1 MSRPQA
7 HVVASAASA
16 TPTEG
21 RRLMSTSIAERRPSW
36 SSTAAALSPTSP
48 RCSGSPAKVSPT
60 GWIPPPTPTTRP
72 PWPMP
77 TARGGPACGTRRR
90 TTGCDPCSPL
100 PLGTSACRTWA
111 GRCPSSGRPWTTAWA
126 EGCPAGPSAGA
137 RTPGLRLEAGPRY
150 VLAPDPERRVLAR
163 WVPESGM
170 RDFRDAHPPASWR
183 DTCPLTDLPKC
194 ATMGWNRG
202 GVRCRASLSRE
213 GFARAVP
220 PPTPPAPL
228 SPLPGGR
235 DADGKC
241 VALALGGDWRP
252 REPRSRRGQVRE
264 TRHDGHH
271 CKCGSRCRGASCC
284 CCASDDARDQPP
296 APVRPTWVES
306 STGPC
311 LSAAPCA
318 RRADDAVA
326 DRPGPG
332 RVACPRLRGH
342 VRKPWPTWTC
352 PRRRGH
358 ATRDRPP
365 PRYRS
370 PNISLDR

>member
-77 TARGGPACGTRRR
+77 TARAAPRVERGGGRLAAIPARRFPR
-90 TTGCDPCSPL
+90 DLGLPNVGWTVPL
-100 PLGTSACRTWA
+100 LREAMDHGM
-111 GRCPSSGRPWTTAWA
+111 A
-126 EGCPAGPSAGA
+126 EAVPPDHP
-137 RTPGLRLEAGPRY
+137 PGLGRLGYVWKRPALRPRPRPR
-150 VLAPDPERRVLAR
+150 ARILAR

-170 RDFRDAHPPASWR
+170 RDFRDAHPPASWQ

-241 VALALGGDWRP
+241 VALALGGAGDLGSHGRVGARSGNPARRP
-252 REPRSRRGQVRE
+252 PLQVR
-264 TRHDGHH
+264 H
-271 CKCGSRCRGASCC
+271 RCRGASCC
-284 CCASDDARDQPP
+284 CCASDNARDQPP

-311 LSAAPCA
+311 LSAAPCGPG
-318 RRADDAVA
+318 RR
-326 DRPGPG
+326 RRRRSSGSG

-342 VRKPWPTWTC
+342 VHKPLAHLDMPTKTWAC
-352 PRRRGH
+352 HPAPRIDH
-358 ATRDRPP
+358 L
-365 PRYRS
+365 
-370 PNISLDR
+370 LDTDLRT